1 MLIFRNPT
9 IEEEHE
15 VNQDETLNS
24 RRTLV
29 QDVPFGS
36 RTDQR
41 TRQFTRRSRTT
52 AKLESI
58 YTPTTSNL
66 TCLQE
71 QICQEEAIKELS
83 STEKWVLSQW
93 QLLPTQYIPGITI
106 KKRY

>member
-1 MLIFRNPT
+1 LIFRNPT

-36 RTDQR
+36 RTDQQ

-58 YTPTTSNL
+58 YTPMTLNL
-66 TCLQE
+66 ACLQE
-71 QICQEEAIKELS
+71 QIRQEEATKELS

-93 QLLPTQYIPGITI
+93 QLLSTQYIPGTMIE
-106 KKRY
+106 KRY